1 MKRTA
6 RLMEVRR
13 IMNSFRY
20 WDADGEWVSRSP
32 QEILSSRVGNCYDTV
47 KLQDYL
53 LDAARV
59 EHRMFLLVPRQSL
72 EENRGDLPTHLF
84 VLHDDNGVWRWVEG
98 SWQPYRDN
106 SLAGDCAEVLAAAVK
121 RLMEAHYGME
131 YLLFPVDALPAEGLT
146 LGQFYER
153 LLEGVLFSS

>member
-1 MKRTA
+1 M
-6 RLMEVRR
+6 
-13 IMNSFRY
+13 
-20 WDADGEWVSRSP
+20 
-32 QEILSSRVGNCYDTV
+32 GNCYDTV

-72 EENRGDLPTHLF
+72 EENRGDLPAHLF
-84 VLHDDNGVWRWVEG
+84 MLHDDNGVWRWVEG
-98 SWQPYRDN
+98 SWQPYGDN

-153 LLEGVLFSS
+153 LLEGVLFPS

>member
-1 MKRTA
+1 MKRGA
-6 RLMEVRR
+6 ALNALRR
-13 IMNSFRY
+13 VMNSFRY

-47 KLQDYL
+47 KLQEYP

-59 EHRMFLLVPRQSL
+59 EHRMFLLVSRQSL

-84 VLHDDNGVWRWVEG
+84 MLHNDNGVWRWVEG

-106 SLAGDCAEVLAAAVK
+106 SLAG
-121 RLMEAHYGME
+121 GS
-131 YLLFPVDALPAEGLT
+131 AEGLT

-153 LLEGVLFSS
+153 LLEGVLFPS